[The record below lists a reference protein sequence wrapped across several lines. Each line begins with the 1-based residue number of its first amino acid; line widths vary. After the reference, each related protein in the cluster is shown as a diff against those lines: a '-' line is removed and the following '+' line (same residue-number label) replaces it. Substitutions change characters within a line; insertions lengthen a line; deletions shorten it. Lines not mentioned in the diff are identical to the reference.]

1 MSDLL
6 LNFIFQFFVISC
18 SISSTPSNFLKPPD
32 IYGTSSEVSLE
43 MMLETAKNYNLS
55 IYLPNEVPKNL
66 ELTAIYLKE
75 SPFIAIVVYS
85 AESNKD
91 YKTAE
96 LTIEIAPVDLKWIPT
111 YSELQS
117 EAAESQDKTA
127 MEINT

>member
-1 MSDLL
+1 MSDIL
-6 LNFIFQFFVISC
+6 LNFILQFFVISC
-18 SISSTPSNFLKPPD
+18 SISSTPSNFSKPLV
-32 IYGTSSEVSLE
+32 IYGTSREVSLE

-55 IYLPNEVPKNL
+55 IYLPREVPKNL
-66 ELTAIYLKE
+66 ELTSIYLKE
-75 SPFIAIVVYS
+75 SLFIAIVVYS

-111 YSELQS
+111 YSEPQS